1 MIDRE
6 KTKEE
11 EVSSHFLSPFL
22 SHPSAVCILG
32 TTRGELDGTLSM
44 CIVIVQLSPE
54 NQYSFTFEVNC

>member
-1 MIDRE
+1 MRKKSLLI
-6 KTKEE
+6 
-11 EVSSHFLSPFL
+11 SCHPFCL
-22 SHPSAVCILG
+22 TQVPKGILG